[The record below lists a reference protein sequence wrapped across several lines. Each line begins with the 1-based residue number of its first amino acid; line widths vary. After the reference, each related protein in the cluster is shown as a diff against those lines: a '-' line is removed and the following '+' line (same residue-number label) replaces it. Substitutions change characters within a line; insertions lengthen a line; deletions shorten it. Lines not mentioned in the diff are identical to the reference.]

1 MKPNSYKIL
10 EYLKLHNGA
19 TANEVAKELNMEKR
33 LVDSYFSAGIAKND
47 LGYRDTT
54 VTPAK
59 LFLNEK
65 GLAYTQ

>member
-33 LVDSYFSAGIAKND
+33 LVDSYFSAGIVKND
-47 LGYRDTT
+47 LGYRDMAT
-54 VTPAK
+54 TPAK

>member
-33 LVDSYFSAGIAKND
+33 LVDSYFFFFFLKND
-47 LGYRDTT
+47 LGYSDTT
-54 VTPAK
+54 GTPAT
-59 LFLNEK
+59 LFLN
-65 GLAYTQ
+65 